1 MKAGIKYHVLRNSTF
16 NQEIQYT
23 MKALFYR
30 YLFTITIRATMS
42 TKKSIFRSNLFF
54 RTAVVVPHNMKVKA
68 SVGVVTVVA
77 THLHQKAMIYDLY

>member
-1 MKAGIKYHVLRNSTF
+1 
-16 NQEIQYT
+16 
-23 MKALFYR
+23 
-30 YLFTITIRATMS
+30 MS